1 MGENLAGASLLH
13 HLAQIHNR
21 DVIGNV
27 LHNGQVMGDK
37 QIGKVPL
44 LLKFHHQVQNLSL
57 NRNIQC
63 GDRLIAH
70 HQLRVQNQRPG
81 NADTLTAA
89 AVQLVGVQGVR
100 PLRKAHNIH
109 DLMNLFLPLRL

>member
-1 MGENLAGASLLH
+1 
-13 HLAQIHNR
+13 
-21 DVIGNV
+21 
-27 LHNGQVMGDK
+27 MGDK

-44 LLKFHHQVQNLSL
+44 LLKLHHQVQNLSL
-57 NRNIQC
+57 NGNIQC